1 MTGIATLQN
10 EIARW
15 ETDLAVLED
24 ECTSEGW
31 TAPEKLLITLQR
43 TAGTYRH
50 RVLPR
55 LVADSALMLP
65 AIPDIEAPSALRTY
79 SAIITD
85 ELAELVDRLDV
96 LRLEL
101 IQLGQTAQLQ
111 LQAVETL
118 GALRALGRVVLRF
131 GREFEAPRLTAQRTP
146 EQSEQLTAAVHAYG
160 RHLR

>member
-1 MTGIATLQN
+1 MAAGATLQSATLQN

-31 TAPEKLLITLQR
+31 TASEKLLITLQR

-55 LVADSALMLP
+55 LVADSALVLP
-65 AIPDIEAPSALRTY
+65 AVPDDEAPDALTAY
-79 SAIITD
+79 SAAITD
-85 ELAELVDRLDV
+85 ELARLVDQLDE

-101 IQLGQTAQLQ
+101 IRFGQSAELQ
-111 LQAVETL
+111 LRAVETL
-118 GALRALGRVVLRF
+118 GGLRALGRVVLRF
-131 GREFEAPRLTAQRTP
+131 GREFEAPRLTAVKSFEKAR
-146 EQSEQLTAAVHAYG
+146 
-160 RHLR
+160 R

>member
-1 MTGIATLQN
+1 MVGMATLQT
-10 EIARW
+10 EITRW
-15 ETDLAVLED
+15 ETDLAILED

-65 AIPDIEAPSALRTY
+65 AIPDNEAPAALSTY
-79 SAIITD
+79 SAVVTG
-85 ELAELVDRLDV
+85 ELAQLVDRLDE
-96 LRLEL
+96 LRLDL
-101 IQLGQTAQLQ
+101 IRFGRTDQLQ
-111 LQAVETL
+111 LRAVETL

-131 GREFEAPRLTAQRTP
+131 GREFEAPRLTAQLTP
-146 EQSEQLTAAVHAYG
+146 DQSEQLTAAVHTFEKK
-160 RHLR
+160 LR

>member
-1 MTGIATLQN
+1 MAGVATLQT

-15 ETDLAVLED
+15 ETDLAVLDD

-65 AIPDIEAPSALRTY
+65 AIPDSEAPAALSTY
-79 SAIITD
+79 SVIITD
-85 ELAELVDRLDV
+85 ELALLIDQLDD

-101 IQLGQTAQLQ
+101 IRFGQTAQLQ

-131 GREFEAPRLTAQRTP
+131 GREFEAPRLTAQLTP
-146 EQSEQLTAAVHAYG
+146 EQSEQLTAAVHVYEKD
-160 RHLR
+160 LR

>member
-31 TAPEKLLITLQR
+31 TASEKLLITLQR

-55 LVADSALMLP
+55 LVADSALVLP
-65 AIPDIEAPSALRTY
+65 AIPDDEAPAALTAY
-79 SAIITD
+79 SAAITD
-85 ELAELVDRLDV
+85 ELARLVDQLDE

-101 IQLGQTAQLQ
+101 IRFGQSDELQ

-118 GALRALGRVVLRF
+118 GGLRALGKIVLRF
-131 GREFEAPRLTAQRTP
+131 ARDFEAPRLAPRRSWPRTISCEP
-146 EQSEQLTAAVHAYG
+146 Q
-160 RHLR
+160 